1 MNDDFDFRA
10 KRTAIILGVMC
21 LIFFII
27 IIKAFE
33 YLPKNNPKPAA
44 QEIIT
49 QNTSTPEETAQEEP
63 VQEEQ
68 PQPERKTL
76 NISFPQ
82 PAESQDIETIE
93 TPQLESIPENPE
105 DNALSTAPQE
115 DPIDSMFAQA
125 LKFKQEKQ
133 YIKAFEIHKKI
144 LSMTDDTNIKARCY
158 EEIATI
164 YAIEKRYGSALS
176 FAQKAYNTNPTSSRE
191 MLLARLYYKTGDID
205 KATTRVNNILQRDF
219 ASDRE

>member
-1 MNDDFDFRA
+1 MNDDFDFRT
-10 KRTAIILGVMC
+10 KRTAIILGIIC
-21 LIFFII
+21 LIFLAVII
-27 IIKAFE
+27 NAFE
-33 YLPKNNPKPAA
+33 YLPKNNPEPTV
-44 QEIIT
+44 QEVIPQDTNT
-49 QNTSTPEETAQEEP
+49 QETTSQEDTAQEET
-63 VQEEQ
+63 VQEK
-68 PQPERKTL
+68 KTL

-82 PAESQDIETIE
+82 PAETGDIETIE